1 MKLYL
6 NCSFNKAD
14 KDEMEYVEQL
24 DKVIKVYG
32 SIMEL
37 YGAKFDEIKG
47 VFSFERKESDS
58 TIEYVVQTKK
68 EDADDVMDA
77 VFSDQLTKLAK
88 SVMVS

>member
-14 KDEMEYVEQL
+14 EDEMEYVEQL
-24 DKVIKVYG
+24 DKIIKVYG
-32 SIMEL
+32 SVMEL
-37 YGAKFDEIKG
+37 YGAQFDEIKE
-47 VFSFERKESDS
+47 VFSFERKEDEN

-77 VFSDQLTKLAK
+77 VFSDQLSKLAK

>member
-14 KDEMEYVEQL
+14 EDEMEYVKQL

-32 SIMEL
+32 SVMEL
-37 YGAKFDEIKG
+37 YGARFDEIKE

-68 EDADDVMDA
+68 EDADDVMNA
-77 VFSDQLTKLAK
+77 VFSDQLSKLAK